1 MSASHPPLRLEG
13 ELTIYTAKSVQ
24 HTLLQALATLR
35 EGSAEQVLELDLSA
49 ITDAD
54 TAGLQLLLAARQQ
67 ARSEQRELQLIACS
81 AAVDETARL
90 LGLHA
95 ALTQAAGSP
104 RT

>member
-1 MSASHPPLRLEG
+1 MSASQALRLEG
-13 ELTIYTAKSVQ
+13 ELTIYTAKAVQ

-35 EGSAEQVLELDLSA
+35 EGTAEQVLELDLSA

-67 ARSEQRELQLIACS
+67 AQAEQRDVRLVACS
-81 AAVDETARL
+81 TVVDETAAL

-95 ALTQAAGSP
+95 VLTQARCGS
-104 RT
+104 RG